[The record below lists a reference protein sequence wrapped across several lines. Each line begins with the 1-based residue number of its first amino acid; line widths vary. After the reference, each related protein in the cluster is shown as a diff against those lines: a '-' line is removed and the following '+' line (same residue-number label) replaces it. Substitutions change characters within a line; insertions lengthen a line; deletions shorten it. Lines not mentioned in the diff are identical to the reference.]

1 MFAVVE
7 HPEAAACEVDAEAK
21 PPVGWDRNVHP
32 VAPLPADNVKW
43 TADAVDGL
51 VEHDV
56 VFERVGADHVIIVR
70 ISGPPDEAS
79 RAILGTGNGLELYLD
94 EAVLDVGVV
103 LEKQRVSSPAQT
115 V

>member
-1 MFAVVE
+1 M
-7 HPEAAACEVDAEAK
+7 HGEAAAFEVDPKAM
-21 PPVGWDRNVHP
+21 PTVGWDRSANP
-32 VAPLPADNVKW
+32 VASPPPNNVKW
-43 TADAVDGL
+43 TANAVDGL
-51 VEHDV
+51 VKNDV
-56 VFERVGADHVIIVR
+56 VLEGVGADHVIIVR